1 MGCLWEPLAALSSC
15 LKFDRAFLSLRVPK
29 RARKLRLSDVED
41 VDEGIEQR
49 NVRCEV
55 EQNALSPD
63 FMSGPTSTRTSVF
76 SDTTSHSA
84 EA

>member
-15 LKFDRAFLSLRVPK
+15 LKFERAFLSLRVPK
-29 RARKLRLSDVED
+29 RARKIRVGDIED
-41 VDEGIEQR
+41 VDEGIELR
-49 NVRCEV
+49 DVRREV
-55 EQNALSPD
+55 ELRALSSD